1 MGVINPGIW
10 ATRLMGK
17 DAQPLQSVKT
27 VVTAVLTVM
36 SSSKNSQN
44 KKNELWDRQLK
55 LNFRF
60 PEGKHELVKKCF

>member
-27 VVTAVLTVM
+27 VITTVLTVT
-36 SSSKNSQN
+36 SGPKNSQN
-44 KKNELWDRQLK
+44 KWLPVMLFIHDDDDDDDVIMM
-55 LNFRF
+55 LNDY
-60 PEGKHELVKKCF
+60 